1 MTQTVQGYR
10 ATRNTQGHLTI
21 HDVPIFVECERGDVC
36 FNADWIQTAVAKAK
50 QAATEGYLPPLHIRH
65 HDDGPVPEPAGF
77 FKITRTGPITFKGK
91 TRTAIFADLVI
102 TRPWVEEDV
111 LAARLPY
118 RSVEIFNVDKPA
130 IDSLALLDHEPP
142 YLELPMLM
150 VADVEEPSTLN
161 VPTSGQTVRVAS
173 ATFANP
179 YLAQATHA
187 EDGVVACFRRGQAAH
202 LLMQDEETMTTK
214 TTEQATGASFA
225 YGDDDAK
232 MADDKAEDKMGD
244 NPEKKAEMADDA
256 EDADEKMQEGMT
268 AEAVCEAIKAGTFDM
283 EQLAM
288 IVADATEVME
298 EKGDAMEPAQAQ
310 VPGEAMARMSK
321 LEGENVALK
330 ARLDERDAL
339 DQRKGD
345 VGAAL
350 KRLEDRP
357 LGSDLEAK
365 LTAYHKDH
373 GAAAFKDY
381 VDSMVQT
388 FGALSHSDT
397 AAVAFA
403 AQANKT
409 PGIALNYTEQG
420 TDAVERAAQFA
431 REHAEL
437 KMHGATRMSEDRY
450 VAVNMQR
457 VGFAADA

>member
-1 MTQTVQGYR
+1 MSAQVSGYR
-10 ATRNTQGHLTI
+10 ATRNSQNHLTI
-21 HDVPIFVECERGDVC
+21 HEVPIFVECQRGEVC
-36 FNADWIQTAVAKAK
+36 FDSDWIGTAVAKAQ
-50 QAATEGYLPPLHIRH
+50 QAAAEGYLPPLHIRH

-77 FKITRTGPITFKGK
+77 FRITRTGPITFKGK

-102 TRPWVEEDV
+102 TRPWVEEDGR
-111 LAARLPY
+111 ATRLPY
-118 RSVEIFNVDKPA
+118 RSVEIFDVDKPA

-150 VADVEEPSTLN
+150 VADVQDGGQLE

-179 YLAQATHA
+179 YRSEAAA
-187 EDGVVACFRRGQAAH
+187 AADCVVACFRRGQAAH
-202 LLMQDEETMTTK
+202 LLMQDEQTMTTK
-214 TTEQATGASFA
+214 TTDEDNGASFA

-232 MADDKAEDKMGD
+232 MADATMGH
-244 NPEKKAEMADDA
+244 NPEKKEEMADDA
-256 EDADEKMQEGMT
+256 DEADEKMQDGMS
-268 AEAVCEAIKAGTFDM
+268 AEAVCEAIKAGQFDM

-298 EKGDAMEPAQAQ
+298 EKGDAMEPAQAA
-310 VPGEAMARMSK
+310 VPGEAMSRMSK

-330 ARLDERDAL
+330 ARLDERDAR
-339 DQRKGD
+339 DQRNAD

-357 LGSDLEAK
+357 LGADLEQK
-365 LTAYHKDH
+365 LQSYHETH

-381 VDSMVQT
+381 VESMVQT

-403 AQANKT
+403 SQTNKT

-437 KMHGATRMSEDRY
+437 MKHGATRMSEDRY

-457 VGFAADA
+457 AGFASDA

>member
-1 MTQTVQGYR
+1 VSTAVSGYR
-10 ATRNTQGHLTI
+10 ASRNTQGHLTI
-21 HDVPIFVECERGDVC
+21 HEVPIFVECQRGEMC
-36 FNADWIQTAVAKAK
+36 FDAGWIETAVAKAR

-77 FKITRTGPITFKGK
+77 FRITRTGPITFKGK

-118 RSVEIFNVDKPA
+118 RSVEIFNVEKPA

-150 VADVEEPSTLN
+150 VADIEEN
-161 VPTSGQTVRVAS
+161 GARVAS

-179 YLAQATHA
+179 YLSEAAQST
-187 EDGVVACFRRGQAAH
+187 DGVVACFRRGHSAH
-202 LLMQDEETMTTK
+202 LLMQDETSMTTK
-214 TTEQATGASFA
+214 TQEEAGGASFA
-225 YGDDDAK
+225 YGDDKAK
-232 MADDKAEDKMGD
+232 MADEEKKMAHDGQDKQDMAED
-244 NPEKKAEMADDA
+244 AD
-256 EDADEKMQEGMT
+256 DADEKMQEGMT
-268 AEAVCEAIKAGTFDM
+268 ADAVCEAIKAGAFDM

-288 IVADATEVME
+288 IVADATEMME

-310 VPGEAMARMSK
+310 VPGEAMSRMSK

-330 ARLDERDAL
+330 ARLDERDAT
-339 DQRKGD
+339 DERTKD

-357 LGSDLEAK
+357 LGADVEQK
-365 LTAYHKDH
+365 LARYHETH
-373 GAAAFKDY
+373 GAAAFRDY

-397 AAVAFA
+397 AAVALA
-403 AQANKT
+403 AQANST
-409 PGIALNYTEQG
+409 PGIAMDYTEQG
-420 TDAVERAAQFA
+420 TDAVEQAAQFA
-431 REHAEL
+431 REHGEL
-437 KMHGATRMSEDRY
+437 VKHGATRMSEERY

-457 VGFAADA
+457 AGFQADA

>member
-1 MTQTVQGYR
+1 MTQTVQGYQ
-10 ATRNTQGHLTI
+10 ASRNTQGHLTI
-21 HDVPIFVECERGDVC
+21 HEVPIFVECTRGEMC
-36 FNADWIQTAVAKAK
+36 FDAKWIATAVAKAQ

-118 RSVEIFNVDKPA
+118 RSVEIFDVDKPA

-150 VADVEEPSTLN
+150 VADIEEPNTLS
-161 VPTSGQTVRVAS
+161 VPTSGQTVRVAN

-179 YLAQATHA
+179 YLASGTRSD
-187 EDGVVACFRRGQAAH
+187 DGVVACFRRGQAAH

-214 TTEQATGASFA
+214 TTDEANGAAFA

-232 MADDKAEDKMGD
+232 MADEKMGD
-244 NPEKKAEMADDA
+244 TAEKQAEMADDA
-256 EDADEKMQEGMT
+256 EQADEKMQDGIS
-268 AEAVCEAIKAGTFDM
+268 AEAVCEAIKAGSFDM

-310 VPGEAMARMSK
+310 VPGEAMSRMSK

-339 DQRKGD
+339 DERNKD

-403 AQANKT
+403 SQANKT

-437 KMHGATRMSEDRY
+437 TKHGATRMSEDRY

-457 VGFAADA
+457 AGFAADA

>member
-1 MTQTVQGYR
+1 MSHDVSGYR
-10 ATRNTQGHLTI
+10 ATRNGQGHLTI
-21 HDVPIFVECERGDVC
+21 HDVPIFVECERGETC
-36 FNADWIQTAVAKAK
+36 FDAGWIETAVAKAR
-50 QAATEGYLPPLHIRH
+50 QAAVEGYLPPLHIRH

-77 FKITRTGPITFKGK
+77 FRITRTAPITFKGK

-150 VADVEEPSTLN
+150 VAEVQEPSTLN
-161 VPTSGQTVRVAS
+161 VPTSGQTVRVAN

-179 YLAQATHA
+179 YLAESARA
-187 EDGVVACFRRGQAAH
+187 EDGVVACFRRGHSAH
-202 LLMQDEETMTTK
+202 LLTQDELTMTTK
-214 TTEQATGASFA
+214 IDDKAAAASFA
-225 YGDDDAK
+225 YD
-232 MADDKAEDKMGD
+232 EDEEKMGD
-244 NPEKKAEMADDA
+244 NPEKKEEMAEES
-256 EDADEKMQEGMT
+256 EDSDEKMQDGMS
-268 AEAVCEAIKAGTFDM
+268 AEAVCEAIKAGQFDM

-288 IVADATEVME
+288 IVADATEAME

-310 VPGEAMARMSK
+310 VPGEAMRRMSK

-339 DQRKGD
+339 DKRKDD
-345 VGAAL
+345 VGAAM

-365 LTAYHKDH
+365 LTAYHKAH
-373 GAAAFKDY
+373 GPAAFKDY
-381 VDSMVQT
+381 VDSMAQT

-437 KMHGATRMSEDRY
+437 MRHGATRMSEDRY

-457 VGFAADA
+457 AGFASDA

>member
-1 MTQTVQGYR
+1 VSAQVSGYQ

-21 HDVPIFVECERGDVC
+21 HEVPIFVECTRGEMC
-36 FNADWIQTAVAKAK
+36 FDGKWIATAVAKAQ
-50 QAATEGYLPPLHIRH
+50 QAAVEGYLPPLHIRH

-77 FKITRTGPITFKGK
+77 FRITRTGPITFKGK

-118 RSVEIFNVDKPA
+118 RSVEIFDVDKPA

-150 VADVEEPSTLN
+150 VADVEEPSTLT
-161 VPTSGQTVRVAS
+161 VPTSGQTVRVAN

-179 YLAQATHA
+179 YLAQATNADDH
-187 EDGVVACFRRGQAAH
+187 VVACFRRGQAAH
-202 LLMQDEETMTTK
+202 LLTQDELTMTTK
-214 TTEQATGASFA
+214 TTKDGNGAAFA
-225 YGDDDAK
+225 YGEDEK
-232 MADDKAEDKMGD
+232 MAEEKMGEEA
-244 NPEKKAEMADDA
+244 EKKAEMADDA
-256 EDADEKMQEGMT
+256 DDADEKMQDGMS
-268 AEAVCEAIKAGTFDM
+268 AEAVCEAIKAGAFDM

-310 VPGEAMARMSK
+310 VPGEAMSRMSK

-330 ARLDERDAL
+330 ARLDERDARDERL
-339 DQRKGD
+339 AD

-357 LGSDLEAK
+357 LGADLEQK
-365 LTAYHKDH
+365 LTSYHETH
-373 GAAAFKDY
+373 GAAAFRDY

-403 AQANKT
+403 AQTSST

-420 TDAVERAAQFA
+420 TEAVERAAQFA
-431 REHAEL
+431 REHGEL
-437 KMHGATRMSEDRY
+437 MKHGATRMSEERY
-450 VAVNMQR
+450 VAVNMSR
-457 VGFAADA
+457 AGFAADA